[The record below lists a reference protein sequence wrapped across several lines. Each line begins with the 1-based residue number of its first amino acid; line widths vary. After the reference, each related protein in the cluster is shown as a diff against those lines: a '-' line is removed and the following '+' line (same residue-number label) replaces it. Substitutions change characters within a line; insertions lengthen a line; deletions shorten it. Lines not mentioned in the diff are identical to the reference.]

1 MKACLCC
8 FFLIVLIHVSQAQD
22 DLKFGDTGTTNKKS
36 PTYKSKN
43 KDFRKGHLIQW
54 IKNDTKGLLLG
65 NRCMEDVTRSM
76 RFEYVVQPK
85 GQPGNRSEFG
95 RLIHNF
101 FAKIG
106 ITFRNGPFWKFKL
119 KKKRKECRRKTGDYV
134 G

>member
-1 MKACLCC
+1 M
-8 FFLIVLIHVSQAQD
+8 SQAQD
-22 DLKFGDTGTTNKKS
+22 DLKFGDTRTTNRKS
-36 PTYKSKN
+36 PTYKSRN
-43 KDFRKGHLIQW
+43 KDFRKTHLIQW

-65 NRCMEDVTRSM
+65 NKCMEEVTRSM

-95 RLIHNF
+95 RLTHNF
-101 FAKIG
+101 FAKLG

-119 KKKRKECRRKTGDYV
+119 KKKRKECRRKTGDYM